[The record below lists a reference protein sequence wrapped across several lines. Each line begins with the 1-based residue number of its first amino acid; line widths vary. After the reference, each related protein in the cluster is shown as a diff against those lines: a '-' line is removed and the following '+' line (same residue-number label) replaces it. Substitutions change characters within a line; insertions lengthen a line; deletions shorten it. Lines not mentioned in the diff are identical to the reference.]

1 MLPLLSL
8 LVRSGAI
15 LLGAEILRRCLR
27 RSPAAQKHGLL
38 LFAFGLLI
46 AWPLFSGILP
56 SIPVFWPATAAQGEV
71 EIRQTFR
78 SVVVSAPP
86 SHVMIYV
93 PIVIWL
99 AGVVITIGPLLYG
112 LVRLRQ
118 LRHQANILIA
128 APLNDMLEESCSS
141 LGLTR
146 IPQLLLMAGPVM
158 PMTFGLRR
166 PKIVLPEECLTWTW
180 PRQRAVL
187 LHELAHIQRRD
198 VASQLF
204 AHLTTA
210 LWWFQPLSW
219 ISRRSLRQE
228 SERACDELVVE
239 CGVRASD
246 YAAELLAMAKDFRA
260 AAPLAAAGITMARRG
275 DLAGRLHLILAAQP
289 GSKPPALRRL
299 AAALVCVS
307 VVAIAASAL
316 TVFPEPVTFPQS
328 ESPQRSSSMFS
339 LRRTVLSGLLASAG
353 LSAATIGGSLFDAN
367 GAPVPNAK
375 ASILNA
381 DTAAKLE
388 ATTSFD
394 GKFVFESLPAGQYI
408 LRIEKP
414 GFPALYREFKVQDD
428 SKVDR
433 GMTLG
438 DTAQHPASKPDQ
450 IRVPGD
456 VQQGKIITKVTPV
469 YPPSAKAAGIQ
480 GLVQLEATL
489 SAEGVPVD
497 VRVVSSPSDDLS
509 QSALEAVRQWR
520 YTPTLLNGE
529 PVAVITDIHVN
540 YTLSK

>member
-46 AWPLFSGILP
+46 AWPVLSGILP
-56 SIPVFWPATAAQGEV
+56 SIPVFWPATATHGEI

-78 SVVVSAPP
+78 TVVSASPP
-86 SHVMIYV
+86 HLIIYV
-93 PIVIWL
+93 PIAIWL
-99 AGVVITIGPLLYG
+99 TGVLITAGPLLYG
-112 LVRLRQ
+112 FMRLRQ
-118 LRHQANILIA
+118 LRLQAEILVGT
-128 APLNDMLEESCSS
+128 PLNDLLEESCCS
-141 LGLTR
+141 LGLPR
-146 IPQLLLMAGPVM
+146 VPELLLMPGPVM

-166 PKIVLPEECLTWTW
+166 PRIVLPEECLLWTMS
-180 PRQRAVL
+180 RQRAVL

-219 ISRRSLRQE
+219 ISRHSLRQE
-228 SERACDELVVE
+228 SERACDDLVVQ

-246 YAAELLAMAKDFRA
+246 YAAELLAIAKDFRVEAPIA
-260 AAPLAAAGITMARRG
+260 ATGIAMARRG
-275 DLAGRLHLILAAQP
+275 DLGGRLHLILAPEAVP
-289 GSKPPALRRL
+289 KPVALRRL
-299 AAALVCVS
+299 AAALTFIS
-307 VVAIAASAL
+307 ALTIAASAL
-316 TVFPEPVTFPQS
+316 TVSPEPIPFTKS
-328 ESPQRSSSMFS
+328 ESPQRSSSMFT

-367 GAPVPNAK
+367 GTPVPNAK

-388 ATTSFD
+388 ATTSTD

-414 GFPALYREFKVQDD
+414 GFPALYREFKVQED

-433 GMTLG
+433 GMMLG
-438 DTAQHPASKPDQ
+438 DTTQHPASKPDQ
-450 IRVPGD
+450 VRVPGAE
-456 VQQGKIITKVTPV
+456 QQAKLISKVNPV
-469 YPPSAKAAGIQ
+469 YPPAAKAAGVQ
-480 GLVQLEATL
+480 GLVVLEATL

-520 YTPTLLNGE
+520 YAPTLLNGDPISVVTE
-529 PVAVITDIHVN
+529 VRVN
-540 YTLSK
+540 YTLAK

>member
-46 AWPLFSGILP
+46 AWPLLSGILP
-56 SIPVFWPATAAQGEV
+56 SIPVFWPAPAAQGEI

-78 SVVVSAPP
+78 TVASVSR
-86 SHVMIYV
+86 SHVLIYIPV
-93 PIVIWL
+93 AIWL
-99 AGVVITIGPLLYG
+99 AGVFVTVGPLLYG
-112 LVRLRQ
+112 LIRLRRLRQ
-118 LRHQANILIA
+118 QARLLA
-128 APLNDMLEESCSS
+128 GAPLNELLAQSCSS
-141 LGLTR
+141 LGLAR
-146 IPQLLLMAGPVM
+146 VPELLLMPGTIM
-158 PMTFGLRR
+158 PMTFGVRR
-166 PKIVLPEECLTWTW
+166 PNIVLPEECLAWSR
-180 PRQRAVL
+180 PRTLAVL
-187 LHELAHIQRRD
+187 MHELAHIQRRD

-210 LWWFQPLSW
+210 LWWFQPFSW
-219 ISRRSLRQE
+219 VIRRSLRQE
-228 SERACDELVVE
+228 SERACDEMVVQ

-246 YAAELLAMAKDFRA
+246 YAAELLAIAKDFRA
-260 AAPLAAAGITMARRG
+260 PAPIAAAGISMARCG
-275 DLAGRLHLILAAQP
+275 DLAGRLHLILAPQP
-289 GSKPPALRRL
+289 ISKPAGARTF

-307 VVAIAASAL
+307 VLTIAASAL
-316 TVFPEPVTFPQS
+316 TLSSLPIAFPQS
-328 ESPQRSSSMFS
+328 ESPQRSSPMFTV
-339 LRRTVLSGLLASAG
+339 RRTVLSGLLASAG

-367 GAPVPNAK
+367 GTPVSNAK

-388 ATTSFD
+388 ATTSTD

-414 GFPALYREFKVQDD
+414 GFPALYREFKVQED

-433 GMTLG
+433 GMMLG
-438 DTAQHPASKPDQ
+438 DTTQHPASKPDQ
-450 IRVPGD
+450 VRVPGAE
-456 VQQGKIITKVTPV
+456 QQAKLITKVTPV
-469 YPPSAKAAGIQ
+469 YPTSAKEARIQ
-480 GLVQLEATL
+480 GMVVLDATL
-489 SAEGVPVD
+489 SADGVPED

-509 QSALEAVRQWR
+509 QSALDAVRQWR

-529 PVAVITDIHVN
+529 PISVVTEIHVN

>member
-56 SIPVFWPATAAQGEV
+56 SIPVFLPANAAQGEI

-78 SVVVSAPP
+78 TVVSTAP
-86 SHVMIYV
+86 SHFMIYI
-93 PIVIWL
+93 PIAIWL
-99 AGVVITIGPLLYG
+99 AGVLITVGPLLYG
-112 LVRLRQ
+112 LIRLRQ
-118 LRHQANILIA
+118 VRQQATTLA
-128 APLNDMLEESCSS
+128 GTSLNELLEESCSS
-141 LGLTR
+141 LGLNR
-146 IPQLLLMAGPVM
+146 VPSLLLLPGPVM

-166 PKIVLPEECLTWTW
+166 PIIVLPEECLAWTW
-180 PRQRAVL
+180 SRQRAVL

-219 ISRRSLRQE
+219 ISRSSLRQE
-228 SERACDELVVE
+228 SERACDEMVVE

-246 YAAELLAMAKDFRA
+246 YAAELLAIAKDCRPS
-260 AAPLAAAGITMARRG
+260 APLAAAGITMARRG
-275 DLAGRLHLILAAQP
+275 DLAGRLHLILAPQP
-289 GSKPPALRRL
+289 FSKPAAWRRF
-299 AAALVCVS
+299 AAALVCIS
-307 VVAIAASAL
+307 LLTIAASAL
-316 TVFPEPVTFPQS
+316 TVIPEPITFPQS
-328 ESPQRSSSMFS
+328 ENPKRSSSMS
-339 LRRTVLSGLLASAG
+339 TLRRSVLSGLLASAG

-367 GAPVPNAK
+367 GTPVPNAK

-388 ATTSFD
+388 ATTSSD
-394 GKFVFESLPAGQYI
+394 GKFAFESLPAGQYI

-414 GFPALYREFKVQDD
+414 GFPALYREFKVQED
-428 SKVDR
+428 SQVDR
-433 GMTLG
+433 GMMLG
-438 DTAQHPASKPDQ
+438 DTSQHPATKPDQ
-450 IRVPGD
+450 VRVPGE
-456 VQQGKIITKVTPV
+456 VQQAKLISKVNPV
-469 YPPSAKAAGIQ
+469 YPASAKAAGVQ

-489 SAEGVPVD
+489 SADGVPID

-509 QSALEAVRQWR
+509 QSALDAVRQWR

-529 PVAVITDIHVN
+529 PITVVTEVHVN

>member
-27 RSPAAQKHGLL
+27 RSPATQKHSLL

-46 AWPLFSGILP
+46 AWPLLSGILP
-56 SIPVFWPATAAQGEV
+56 SIPMFWPKNAAQGEIQ
-71 EIRQTFR
+71 IRQTFR
-78 SVVVSAPP
+78 MAAIASP
-86 SHVMIYV
+86 SHAMIYL

-99 AGVVITIGPLLYG
+99 AGVLITVGPLLYG
-112 LVRLRQ
+112 LIRLRH
-118 LRHQANILIA
+118 LRQQAKDLA
-128 APLNDMLEESCSS
+128 GTPLNELLEESCRI
-141 LGLTR
+141 LGLSR
-146 IPQLLLMAGPVM
+146 VPKLLLMAGPVM

-166 PKIVLPEECLTWTW
+166 PTIALPGECLTWSES
-180 PRQRAVL
+180 RQRAVL

-198 VASQLF
+198 IASQLF

-219 ISRRSLRQE
+219 ISRRNLRRE
-228 SERACDELVVE
+228 SERACDELVLQ

-246 YAAELLAMAKDFRA
+246 YAAELLAIAKDFRA
-260 AAPLAAAGITMARRG
+260 AAPLAAAGVTMARRG
-275 DLAGRLHLILAAQP
+275 DLAGRLHLILAP
-289 GSKPPALRRL
+289 RPFSKSAALRKF
-299 AAALVCVS
+299 AAAVLCIS
-307 VVAIAASAL
+307 VLTIAASAL
-316 TVFPEPVTFPQS
+316 TVFPEPITFPQS
-328 ESPQRSSSMFS
+328 ENPQRSSSMSS

-388 ATTSFD
+388 STTSPD

-414 GFPALYREFKVQDD
+414 GFPALYREFKVQED

-433 GMTLG
+433 GLMLG
-438 DTAQHPASKPDQ
+438 DTTQHPASKPDQ
-450 IRVPGD
+450 VRVPGE
-456 VQQGKIITKVTPV
+456 VQQAKLTIKVQPV
-469 YPPSAKAAGIQ
+469 YPTSAKEARIQ
-480 GLVQLEATL
+480 GMVVLDATL
-489 SAEGVPVD
+489 SADGVPED

-520 YTPTLLNGE
+520 YTPTLLNGDPISVVTE
-529 PVAVITDIHVN
+529 IHVN